1 MKIKNLVE
9 EDFTNY
15 KVCSMFIGF
24 PTCTFKCEKD
34 CGKRLCQN
42 SSLAQAPTLEISC
55 KTIVDKYMSNPI
67 SRAIVCGGL
76 EPFDSYADLKEL
88 LTLFREITQDDFV
101 IYTGYTEEELVNE
114 VHELSSFKNVVIKF
128 GRFVPDQQKHYDAVL
143 GVELASNNQYGVRL

>member
-1 MKIKNLVE
+1 MKIKNLIE

-34 CGKRLCQN
+34 CGRCLCQN
-42 SSLAQAPTLEISC
+42 SSLTQAPTIEVSC
-55 KTIVDKYMSNPI
+55 KTIVEKYMNNPL

-88 LTLFREITQDDFV
+88 LTRFRENTQDDFV

-114 VHELSSFKNVVIKF
+114 VRELSSFKNVVIKF
-128 GRFVPDQQKHYDAVL
+128 GRFVPDQQRHYDAVL